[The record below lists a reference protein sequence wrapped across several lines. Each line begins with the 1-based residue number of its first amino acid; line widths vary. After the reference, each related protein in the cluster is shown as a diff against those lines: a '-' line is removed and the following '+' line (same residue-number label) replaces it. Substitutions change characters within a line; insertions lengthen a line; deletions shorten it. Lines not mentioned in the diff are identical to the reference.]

1 MADAKIYLKKQN
13 ENSPK
18 LRAIFL
24 NWVLIFCW
32 GSIVADAEIYLSKGH
47 EFNLKV
53 NFHYCVNSW

>member
-1 MADAKIYLKKQN
+1 MVDAKIYLKKQN

-24 NWVLIFCW
+24 KWVLIFCW

-47 EFNLKV
+47 EFWKWMSTIVLILDK
-53 NFHYCVNSW
+53 